1 MRTDYV
7 AIEKE
12 ILKTA
17 INELKQRTGASV
29 KHLPID
35 RDIDMDAYLEITFGK
50 ISYPFYVEIRGEVN
64 KIIIARITDRFESP
78 KNQWLLVA
86 KYIPGPLKEYLRTN
100 GYNYL
105 EATGNCYIRMD
116 QILIHINDQEVKHIR
131 QTATGKLWKSTG
143 LKFLFVILQDP
154 TMLTKPYRTIA
165 HAAGIASG
173 NISNLIQELTDLG
186 YKGSDFEA
194 ENSISTAKLMARWVE
209 MFEVT
214 LKPKLIKGHFRFLR
228 SEQQQ
233 QWHNI
238 KAGGIYWGG
247 EPGADLY
254 THFLNPEKFT
264 LYTNKTGNELV
275 PQLKIVP
282 DEKGD
287 ITILDKFWNDWPGDR
302 SIANAAPPLLIYAEL
317 KNSLDSRNWE
327 TAEKLKQQFEW
338 KY

>member
-1 MRTDYV
+1 MRTDFV

-12 ILKTA
+12 ILQAA
-17 INELKQRTGASV
+17 INELKKRTGASV
-29 KHLPID
+29 KHLSID
-35 RDIDMDAYLEITFGK
+35 RYTDIDAHLEINFGK
-50 ISYPFYVEIRGEVN
+50 ISYEFYVEIKGEVH
-64 KIIIARITDRFESP
+64 KTTMERLIDQFQSP

-86 KYIPGPLKEYLRTN
+86 KYIPRPLKEYLKTN

-116 QILIHINDQEVKHIR
+116 QILIHINDQEVKHVR
-131 QTATGKLWKSTG
+131 KTATGKLWKSTG

-154 TMLTKPYRTIA
+154 SMLTKPYRTIA

-173 NISNLIQELTDLG
+173 NISNLMQELTDLG
-186 YKGSDFEA
+186 YISMDTAA
-194 ENSISTAKLMARWVE
+194 ETPIGRSKLIDRWAE

-228 SEQQQ
+228 SEHQQ
-233 QWHNI
+233 QWRNI
-238 KAGGIYWGG
+238 KADGIYWGG

-264 LYTNKTGNELV
+264 LYATKTGNELV